1 MRDKIL
7 FISRISIVVKSKSR
21 NTFRVHV
28 MFFIQ
33 SIFLAKENLKFIFD
47 DSVVYSN
54 NNNNNKNKIKLTERN
69 ILKGD
74 RG

>member
-7 FISRISIVVKSKSR
+7 LISRISIVVKSKGR
-21 NTFRVHV
+21 KAFQVQV

-33 SIFLAKENLKFIFD
+33 SIFLPKENLKFFFD
-47 DSVVYSN
+47 DSVLYNDNDNNSN
-54 NNNNNKNKIKLTERN
+54 KTKLTERN
-69 ILKGD
+69 IVKGD